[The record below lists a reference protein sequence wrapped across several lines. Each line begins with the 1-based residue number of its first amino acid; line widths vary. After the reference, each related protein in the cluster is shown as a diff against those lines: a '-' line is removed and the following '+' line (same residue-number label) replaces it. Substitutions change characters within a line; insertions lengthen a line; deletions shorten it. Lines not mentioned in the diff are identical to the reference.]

1 MSSAIWSSAGR
12 ASTRPDIGAVD
23 AVRYS
28 AALALW
34 STLSLVGGCATTP
47 PADEGVWLDE
57 QAFRSCLGLKIP
69 VEMLRDPSRVKGSV
83 LLEIDVL
90 PSGRIERAS
99 ILSGSGN
106 AALDE
111 YLAGRLGNLQCA
123 PFERVD
129 SSESYSVELE
139 LNLEIEP

>member
-1 MSSAIWSSAGR
+1 LRCGR
-12 ASTRPDIGAVD
+12 PSV
-23 AVRYS
+23 S
-28 AALALW
+28 
-34 STLSLVGGCATTP
+34 
-47 PADEGVWLDE
+47 DEGVWLDE
-57 QAFRSCLGLKIP
+57 QAFRSCLGFKIP
-69 VEMLRDPSRVKGSV
+69 VEMVRDPSRVKGSV

-123 PFERVD
+123 PFKRID
-129 SSESYSVELE
+129 SGEPYSVELE

>member
-1 MSSAIWSSAGR
+1 MRVVSSTA
-12 ASTRPDIGAVD
+12 
-23 AVRYS
+23 
-28 AALALW
+28 
-34 STLSLVGGCATTP
+34 LSLAAWLVAGCASTP

-57 QAFRSCLGLKIP
+57 HAFRSCLGLKIP
-69 VEMLRDPSRVKGSV
+69 IEMLRDPSRVKGSV

-111 YLAGRLGNLQCA
+111 YLADRLRSLQCA

-129 SSESYSVELE
+129 SKEPYSVELE
-139 LNLEIEP
+139 LNLEIDE

>member
-1 MSSAIWSSAGR
+1 M
-12 ASTRPDIGAVD
+12 
-23 AVRYS
+23 RYS

-34 STLSLVGGCATTP
+34 STLWLVAGCAMTP

-69 VEMLRDPSRVKGSV
+69 VELIRDPSRVRGSV

-99 ILSGSGN
+99 IVSGSGN
-106 AALDE
+106 PALDD

-129 SSESYSVELE
+129 SSEPYSVELE

>member
-1 MSSAIWSSAGR
+1 VRLLSSISLAVSLVAGC
-12 ASTRPDIGAVD
+12 AST
-23 AVRYS
+23 
-28 AALALW
+28 
-34 STLSLVGGCATTP
+34 P
-47 PADEGVWLDE
+47 PTDDGVWLDE

-69 VEMLRDPSRVKGSV
+69 VEMIRDRSRVKGSV

-90 PSGRIERAS
+90 PSGRIARAA

-123 PFERVD
+123 PFESVD
-129 SSESYSVELE
+129 SVEPYSVELE
-139 LNLEIEP
+139 LNLEIDE

>member
-1 MSSAIWSSAGR
+1 VRFSSA
-12 ASTRPDIGAVD
+12 P
-23 AVRYS
+23 
-28 AALALW
+28 ALW
-34 STLSLVGGCATTP
+34 LILCLVAGCATTP

-57 QAFRSCLGLKIP
+57 QAFRSCLGFKIP
-69 VEMLRDPSRVKGSV
+69 VEMIRDPSRVKGSV

-90 PSGRIERAS
+90 PSGRIERVS
-99 ILSGSGN
+99 IVSGSGN
-106 AALDE
+106 PALDE

-129 SSESYSVELE
+129 SSEPYSVELE